1 MKHTTE
7 IEYMSNSPYPVYNQ
21 QHGAIRG
28 EYQRHDALSN
38 ENIKEITKKLTDS
51 TFHPVPNTNSIGS

>member
-7 IEYMSNSPYPVYNQ
+7 IEYMSNSPYPAYNQ